1 MYVYVYL
8 WMLSILR
15 SKIIFDVVIFCD
27 FCLIVWYMCVCVFVY
42 FSGRF
47 SESLMEMMKKFVKDV
62 YLVSI

>member
-1 MYVYVYL
+1 
-8 WMLSILR
+8 MLSILR
-15 SKIIFDVVIFCD
+15 RKIIFDVVIFCD
-27 FCLIVWYMCVCVFVY
+27 FCLIVCYMCVFFVY

>member
-1 MYVYVYL
+1 MNVKYFKKKNYFDILIFLFNSLIYV
-8 WMLSILR
+8 
-15 SKIIFDVVIFCD
+15 
-27 FCLIVWYMCVCVFVY
+27 CVCVFVY

>member
-1 MYVYVYL
+1 MNVKYFKK
-8 WMLSILR
+8 
-15 SKIIFDVVIFCD
+15 KIYFDIVIFCD
-27 FCLIVWYMCVCVFVY
+27 LIYICVFFVY